1 MKGSVIMAMKN
12 DERVLLL
19 KKQIDEKRSGLAA
32 QKFSPKTNCIIDL
45 DGQKYNINVLQV
57 NELELLL
64 VKLSVYSEFAKNLG
78 FELVISGYLI
88 NEWITDIDQKL
99 AVIKVHPQG
108 DIFQIALQISR
119 CIGHHQT
126 VSRPGHGHIQN
137 SQFL

>member
-1 MKGSVIMAMKN
+1 MKGSVIIAMKN

-19 KKQIDEKRSGLAA
+19 KKQIDEKRNGLAA

-78 FELVISGYLI
+78 FELTISGYAI
-88 NEWITDIDQKL
+88 NEWITDINQKL
-99 AVIKVHPQG
+99 AVIK
-108 DIFQIALQISR
+108 DKKKRDELKELESKLDKLLSDEKKTELILDEIAASLM
-119 CIGHHQT
+119 
-126 VSRPGHGHIQN
+126 
-137 SQFL
+137 

>member
-1 MKGSVIMAMKN
+1 MAMKN

-19 KKQIDEKRSGLAA
+19 KKQIDEKRNSLAT

-78 FELVISGYLI
+78 FELTISGYVI
-88 NEWITDIDQKL
+88 NEWITDINQKL
-99 AVIKVHPQG
+99 AVIK
-108 DIFQIALQISR
+108 DKKKRDELKELENKLDKLLSDEKKTELILDKIAASLM
-119 CIGHHQT
+119 
-126 VSRPGHGHIQN
+126 
-137 SQFL
+137 

>member
-1 MKGSVIMAMKN
+1 MAMKN

-19 KKQIDEKRSGLAA
+19 KKQIDEKRNGLAA

-64 VKLSVYSEFAKNLG
+64 VKLSVYSEFAENLG
-78 FELVISGYLI
+78 FKLVISGYLI

-99 AVIKVHPQG
+99 AVIK
-108 DIFQIALQISR
+108 DKKKRDELKELENRLDKLLSDEKKTELILDEIAASLI
-119 CIGHHQT
+119 
-126 VSRPGHGHIQN
+126 
-137 SQFL
+137 